1 MARLLI
7 LLACARGAAGVMDA
21 LDIKAV
27 CEVPTDGGP
36 RKIYLD
42 MDAEAFETL
51 AGPPGPGNAMSLPIE
66 ATDCEP
72 FKSAYINFSPG
83 GHPAW
88 DGKGDGYGINHALFS
103 EGPGCRRG
111 VERHRR
117 DSLTGRS
124 RRLGPG
130 EAPGGLRLHG
140 GLRRSVSGYGYGSM
154 AQEG

>member
-1 MARLLI
+1 MARLL
-7 LLACARGAAGVMDA
+7 LMLACARVAAGVMDA

-51 AGPPGPGNAMSLPIE
+51 AGPPGPGNSMSLPIE
-66 ATDCEP
+66 TSDCEP

-88 DGKGDGYGINHALFS
+88 DGKGDGYGIDHFDIHFFTITEDARVALMGMCLCGNQPVRWVHTTTLS
-103 EGPGCRRG
+103 SRRRVDG
-111 VERHRR
+111 VEDDATIQH
-117 DSLTGRS
+117 
-124 RRLGPG
+124 
-130 EAPGGLRLHG
+130 E
-140 GLRRSVSGYGYGSM
+140 
-154 AQEG
+154 